1 MYFTIPV
8 RAIKSLGDV
17 RSFARTKTL
26 ASFVSFTKVR
36 ASDLQCNFSTLT
48 ESFHCLKELNA
59 SVRGLKLSEEIFIS
73 PLLQRLLKALSCLEN
88 TVRRCPPTGDLMR
101 YGNVMYRDWHE
112 QMVSSAG
119 GAEWLFQTLKFSVP
133 TIFFLDLLGDIL
145 PKQNHIGVVGVADH
159 EAIVTR
165 VFSKYVSVTRRLQTL
180 YRLEPA
186 GSHGVWGLDDYY
198 FLSFYWGASQLVH
211 QDVIM
216 PCSVHDDG
224 LLKSKKHEYLYFSC
238 ISYIKKV
245 KCGLL
250 RETSPTLNDIS
261 SVLSW
266 EKINDGLCR
275 MYLVG

>member
-26 ASFVSFTKVR
+26 ASFVSFT
-36 ASDLQCNFSTLT
+36 
-48 ESFHCLKELNA
+48 KELNA

-119 GAEWLFQTLKFSVP
+119 
-133 TIFFLDLLGDIL
+133 DLLGDIL
-145 PKQNHIGVVGVADH
+145 PKQNHGAIIELLPYFCNSFGNATRIDYGTGHENFFVAFLLCLSQIGVVGVADH

-198 FLSFYWGASQLVH
+198 FLSFYWCVQKDQYSSLV
-211 QDVIM
+211 
-216 PCSVHDDG
+216 CSSILFAGVRH
-224 LLKSKKHEYLYFSC
+224 
-238 ISYIKKV
+238 
-245 KCGLL
+245 
-250 RETSPTLNDIS
+250 N
-261 SVLSW
+261 
-266 EKINDGLCR
+266 
-275 MYLVG
+275 

>member
-145 PKQNHIGVVGVADH
+145 PKQNH
-159 EAIVTR
+159 
-165 VFSKYVSVTRRLQTL
+165 VSNMQ
-180 YRLEPA
+180 
-186 GSHGVWGLDDYY
+186 
-198 FLSFYWGASQLVH
+198 SFFWYT
-211 QDVIM
+211 I
-216 PCSVHDDG
+216 P
-224 LLKSKKHEYLYFSC
+224 E
-238 ISYIKKV
+238 
-245 KCGLL
+245 
-250 RETSPTLNDIS
+250 
-261 SVLSW
+261 
-266 EKINDGLCR
+266 
-275 MYLVG
+275 